1 MSRPTCSFYETSKN
15 VNIFMYIRA
24 ASQISIII
32 IIIIMPFRIPLD
44 NEIAHIAERL
54 FTSIIN
60 QLFSCLSSH
69 DSMARLYRRNY
80 IVFLNELFRDRP
92 RRLVSPSCLNAR
104 NTILILRVKGAN
116 VICVICTPS
125 L

>member
-15 VNIFMYIRA
+15 VNIFTYIRA
-24 ASQISIII
+24 TSQISIII
-32 IIIIMPFRIPLD
+32 IIIMPLRIPLD
-44 NEIAHIAERL
+44 NEIARIAERL

-116 VICVICTPS
+116 VICVICTPG